1 TLAAGART
9 FKASVSERED
19 RTAVD
24 LLLEVCASSGRRADH
39 AVPAAPPG
47 PQCAPV
53 CAHPAA
59 RRAPHTLLH
68 RRHPGKERGLY
79 RHRRPARPDP
89 AVPNSSFTSLVTT
102 YRTPVY
108 EPTPIHPAFSHPAAL
123 AASYGAGGFP
133 NPLYSFSRPMS
144 EYTHALIRHDAL
156 GKPLLWSPF
165 MQRPTHKRKGGQ
177 VRFSNDQT
185 IELEKKFETQK
196 YLSPPERK
204 RLAKMLQLSERQV
217 KNLVSEPKSQMEA
230 SEAGR
235 EYCYLENPQGN
246 KKEETESLENDCEEG
261 QENCLSHEPKNKDS
275 SLDGSQCSPSPNSQE
290 NMDTD
295 ISDDSDEEVD
305 IEGDKGYIGGL
316 STALQNAVD
325 KPLMPVGLA
334 HL

>member
-1 TLAAGART
+1 MQYQQHPPAL
-9 FKASVSERED
+9 SVP
-19 RTAVD
+19 
-24 LLLEVCASSGRRADH
+24 LY
-39 AVPAAPPG
+39 APTP
-47 PQCAPV
+47 
-53 CAHPAA
+53 
-59 RRAPHTLLH
+59 L
-68 RRHPGKERGLY
+68 
-79 RHRRPARPDP
+79 P
-89 AVPNSSFTSLVTT
+89 AVHPTPFYIDDILGRNAASTGTAALPAPTLPSPNSSFTSLVTT

-165 MQRPTHKRKGGQ
+165 MQRPLHKRKGGQ

-217 KNLVSEPKSQMEA
+217 KTWFQNRRAKWRRLKQ
-230 SEAGR
+230 
-235 EYCYLENPQGN
+235 ENPQGN

-305 IEGDKGYIGGL
+305 IEGDKGFY
-316 STALQNAVD
+316 
-325 KPLMPVGLA
+325 KCP
-334 HL
+334 H